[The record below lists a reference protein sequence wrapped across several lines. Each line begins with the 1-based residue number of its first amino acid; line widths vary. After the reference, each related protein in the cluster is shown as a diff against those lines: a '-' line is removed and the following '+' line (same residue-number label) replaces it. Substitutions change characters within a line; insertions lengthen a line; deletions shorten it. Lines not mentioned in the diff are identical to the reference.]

1 MSDFRPDAP
10 PEVHFLFEE
19 SRKRSTGALGVS
31 LGIHFAFF
39 ALAVWLAMHPFVAPS
54 PEQTHD
60 KLSDQIVWLDVP
72 GPGGGGGGG
81 GNQKAEPVKKVELKG
96 EDKITVPVV
105 KKPEMEQPKEKPPE
119 DPLQN
124 LTIPAQTLAAA
135 DLAQAGAMEGIPTS
149 DSLGLGRG
157 GGAGTGVGTGIG
169 SGRGSGLGD
178 GFGGGT
184 GGGAYRPGN
193 GVETPRL
200 LKEVKPQYTAQAMRA
215 KIQGEVLLECIV
227 GPDGQVGN
235 IRVVRSLDSSFGLDQ
250 EAIKAA
256 RQWRFAPGTKQG
268 QPVAVLVTIA
278 IAFTLR

>member
-1 MSDFRPDAP
+1 M
-10 PEVHFLFEE
+10 
-19 SRKRSTGALGVS
+19 
-31 LGIHFAFF
+31 F
-39 ALAVWLAMHPFVAPS
+39 ALAAYVAMNPS
-54 PEQTHD
+54 VVVSSTTTNND
-60 KLSDQIVWLDVP
+60 LNDQIVWLDVP

-81 GNQKAEPVKKVELKG
+81 GNEKPEPIKKVELKG
-96 EDKITVPVV
+96 KEKITVPAV
-105 KKPEMEQPKEKPPE
+105 KPPAPDPKPEKPPE
-119 DPLQN
+119 SPIQN
-124 LTIPAQTLAAA
+124 LTIPAQTLASA

-178 GFGGGT
+178 GWGGGT

-200 LKEVKPQYTAQAMRA
+200 LREVKPQYTAQAMRA

-227 GPDGQVGN
+227 QPTGEVGN
-235 IRVVRSLDSSFGLDQ
+235 IRIVRSLDSAFGLDQ

-256 RQWRFAPGTKQG
+256 RQWRFAPGTRQG

>member
-1 MSDFRPDAP
+1 MSDLRTDAP
-10 PEVHFLFEE
+10 AEVRFLFQE
-19 SRKRSTGALGVS
+19 SRKRSTGAAAAS
-31 LGIHFAFF
+31 LGIHAAMFG
-39 ALAVWLAMHPFVAPS
+39 LAVYVAMNPS
-54 PEQTHD
+54 VVITPPQTNND
-60 KLSDQIVWLDVP
+60 LSDQIVWLDVP

-81 GNQKAEPVKKVELKG
+81 GNENPEPIKKVELKG

-105 KKPEMEQPKEKPPE
+105 KPPAPEPKQEKPPE
-119 DPLQN
+119 DPIQN
-124 LTIPAQTLAAA
+124 LTIPAQTLASA

-149 DSLGLGRG
+149 ESLGLGRG

-169 SGRGSGLGD
+169 PGRGSGLGD
-178 GFGGGT
+178 GWGGGT

-200 LKEVKPQYTAQAMRA
+200 LREVKPQYTAQAMRA

-227 GPDGQVGN
+227 QPTGEVGN
-235 IRVVRSLDSSFGLDQ
+235 IRIVRSLDSTFGLDQ

-268 QPVAVLVTIA
+268 QPVPVLVTIA